1 MVLVQPDF
9 AGKVC
14 CLEGEDAREEF
25 QRIFGFPAEY
35 IIASAMRGLRP
46 VHEADHLHSQA
57 SAEGSGFYHA
67 FVSGVETEIDMLDQ
81 WEANRKVENQMSP
94 RAYRADGLA
103 LAFAQGN
110 SATGHSMEKNLRV
123 TIGRVTA
130 LELQKLNTGSKQ
142 LTFDFLQESTK
153 SSSRLRSMWLI
164 IYNRNKDRVSLEVS
178 LPIVD
183 SIKHTIVGW
192 DERLIFGE
200 ITQDMRIAEAEIND
214 ESAGTGDVA
223 VAISAK

>member
-1 MVLVQPDF
+1 M
-9 AGKVC
+9 
-14 CLEGEDAREEF
+14 
-25 QRIFGFPAEY
+25 
-35 IIASAMRGLRP
+35 
-46 VHEADHLHSQA
+46 
-57 SAEGSGFYHA
+57 
-67 FVSGVETEIDMLDQ
+67 
-81 WEANRKVENQMSP
+81 
-94 RAYRADGLA
+94 
-103 LAFAQGN
+103 
-110 SATGHSMEKNLRV
+110 
-123 TIGRVTA
+123 
-130 LELQKLNTGSKQ
+130 ELQKLNFGSKQ

-183 SIKHTIVGW
+183 SIKYTIVGW

-214 ESAGTGDVA
+214 ESAGIGDVA

>member
-35 IIASAMRGLRP
+35 IIASAVRGLRP

-81 WEANRKVENQMSP
+81 WEANRKVDNQMSP
-94 RAYRADGLA
+94 RAYRVDGLA

-110 SATGHSMEKNLRV
+110 SATGHSMEK
-123 TIGRVTA
+123 I
-130 LELQKLNTGSKQ
+130 
-142 LTFDFLQESTK
+142 
-153 SSSRLRSMWLI
+153 
-164 IYNRNKDRVSLEVS
+164 
-178 LPIVD
+178 
-183 SIKHTIVGW
+183 
-192 DERLIFGE
+192 
-200 ITQDMRIAEAEIND
+200 
-214 ESAGTGDVA
+214 
-223 VAISAK
+223 